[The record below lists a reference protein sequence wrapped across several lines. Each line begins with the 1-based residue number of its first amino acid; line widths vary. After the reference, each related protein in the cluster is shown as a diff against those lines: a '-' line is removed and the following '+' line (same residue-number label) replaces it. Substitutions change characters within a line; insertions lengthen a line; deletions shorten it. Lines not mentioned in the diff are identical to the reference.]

1 NDDEEDSR
9 DVYGPA
15 VPYDL
20 QNKPSTSAGK
30 DFDVEVPIDDETCGH
45 DNDDDNTDVFGP
57 VPPWEQKG
65 NAEDEY
71 AERLVR
77 LEMLEASKT
86 STCKRPEW
94 MTQPPKRF
102 GICGLSTKTF
112 SLAKDEK
119 SEAAAEKAKL
129 EWTETPAERKNR
141 LERGDQS
148 GAGPSGL
155 SSETQCN
162 RSADAIQAR
171 CVAAIEKD
179 RVESLLDVHQR
190 KRKHDTDEN
199 GAVVATRR
207 PFDRNKDLDNHAF
220 GRTGNLNA
228 DAIKERC
235 GQLNSRFAS
244 STSQKFL

>member
-1 NDDEEDSR
+1 E
-9 DVYGPA
+9 
-15 VPYDL
+15 
-20 QNKPSTSAGK
+20 K

-45 DNDDDNTDVFGP
+45 DNEDDNTDVFGP

-77 LEMLEASKT
+77 LEMLEASKR

-94 MTQPPKRF
+94 MMQPPKRL
-102 GICGLSTKTF
+102 GSYGLSTKSF
-112 SLAKDEK
+112 SLAKDE

-129 EWTETPAERKNR
+129 EWTETPAERKKR
-141 LERGDQS
+141 LVTERGDQS

-162 RSADAIQAR
+162 RDADVIQAQ
-171 CVAAIEKD
+171 CFAALEKD
-179 RVESLLDVHQR
+179 RAESLLDVHQR

-207 PFDRNKDLDNHAF
+207 PFDRNKDMDNHAF
-220 GRTGNLNA
+220 GRAGNLSA